1 MELVPIGSF
10 LFQRGRCR
18 YCGGPI
24 GLCHLGI
31 ELAALALAL
40 SAAYVEKGQAVLWAD
55 CVLGWTLLTL
65 GWIDWTHLRLPDV
78 LTLPLLLEGLAVTA
92 VLEPNEVTDHAV
104 AAALGYA
111 ALWLIAL
118 AYKALRSRDGLGEGD
133 AKMLA
138 AAGAWVGLEGL
149 GPVILVAACVGF
161 AVAAI
166 RRGRLTQHSVIPFG
180 TCLALGTW
188 LMRLLR

>member
-24 GLCHLGI
+24 ALFHLGI
-31 ELAALALAL
+31 ELAALAVAL
-40 SAAYVEKGQAVLWAD
+40 SAVYVKKGQAALWAD

-78 LTLPLLLEGLAVTA
+78 LTLPLLLTGLAVTA
-92 VLEPNEVTDHAV
+92 MLEPDAVTDHAV
-104 AAALGYA
+104 AAAIGYA

-118 AYKALRSRDGLGEGD
+118 AYKALRGRDGLGEGD

-138 AAGAWVGLEGL
+138 AAGAWVGIEGL
-149 GPVILVAACVGF
+149 GPVILVAACAGF
-161 AVAAI
+161 VIAAI
-166 RRGRLTQHSVIPFG
+166 CEGRLTRHSVIPFG